1 MFTSL
6 QLDYRRRRPSV
17 AAYMFRALYPAAL
30 RKPGAF
36 PPIRVR
42 CQGLRLDPGDLAEFL
57 RLTGLT
63 ARQGVPVV
71 YPHVFGFRLL
81 MAAVT
86 HPACP
91 IRIFRILQIRN
102 HLLQHGPID
111 ASDVLDLETRVAG
124 QRVLE
129 KGREVDV
136 HTTVRC
142 AGELKWESLCTF
154 YYRGR
159 FGEAGAPSPLARPPP
174 AGGETL
180 ASWRTSGEV
189 AFRVARLTGD
199 YNPIHYWRPY
209 ARLWGF
215 RQAFHHS
222 QLVLGQCLARL
233 PAPGPVQR
241 LDAWL
246 RGPVYYGSEVCLRG
260 GTGEADAA
268 FALVPSDDER
278 PAIVGRW
285 RSVEPG
291 SALLDGLDAP
301 PEPD

>member
-6 QLDYRRRRPSV
+6 RLHYRRRRPSV
-17 AAYMFRALYPAAL
+17 AAYMLRALYPAAL
-30 RKPGAF
+30 RKAGAF
-36 PPIRVR
+36 PAIQVR
-42 CQGLRLDPGDLAEFL
+42 CEGLRLDPRDLAEFL
-57 RLTGLT
+57 RFTGLT
-63 ARQGVPVV
+63 TREGIPIV
-71 YPHVFGFRLL
+71 YPHVFGFRAL
-81 MAAVT
+81 MVVMT

-91 IRIFRILQIRN
+91 IPIWRVLQTRN

-111 ASDVLDLETRVAG
+111 ASAVLELETRLARE
-124 QRVLE
+124 RVLE
-129 KGREVDV
+129 KGREVDL

-159 FGEAGAPSPLARPPP
+159 FGEPGAASALAQPPP
-174 AGGETL
+174 AGETTL
-180 ASWRTSGEV
+180 ASWRTSAEV

-215 RQAFHHS
+215 REAFHHP

-233 PAPGPVQR
+233 PAAGPAQR

-246 RGPVYYGSEVCLRG
+246 RGPVYYGSEVSLRAG
-260 GTGEADAA
+260 AGEDGT
-268 FALVPSDDER
+268 FALVVRGDER
-278 PAIVGRW
+278 PVIRGRW

-291 SALLDGLDAP
+291 ATLLDGLGVP
-301 PEPD
+301 PEPA